1 MPFMRAALTL
11 FRNHPATLALAKAAA
26 NDSADGEGD
35 QRSAQEA
42 YLPRGIITARIV

>member
-1 MPFMRAALTL
+1 MRAALTL

-26 NDSADGEGD
+26 NADGADGEGD